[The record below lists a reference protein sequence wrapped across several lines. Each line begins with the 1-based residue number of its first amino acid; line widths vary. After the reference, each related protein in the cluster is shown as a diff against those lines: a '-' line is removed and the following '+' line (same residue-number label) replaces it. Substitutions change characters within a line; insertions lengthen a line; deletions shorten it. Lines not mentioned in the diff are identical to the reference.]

1 MELTKIQ
8 RDAVIKIISHFSNTE
23 KVRIDFKAPTGSGKT
38 LMASWVISSLIEG
51 NIGENFVFVIA
62 TPSSSSLPF
71 FFEQKINLYK
81 KDLPYSKFE
90 VEYIESPSS
99 SQIDKTEANPKIKVV
114 SNKVYIFGKSTFGKG
129 RIFTE
134 RHIIDDFVDE
144 IKNLNYKL
152 IYIRDEA
159 HIGDISRTD
168 NETKKFEELMQNKSD
183 FSIKM
188 TATPNLS
195 DPEVKIVQI
204 LESDIN
210 DGSKNEG
217 KWLLKTHPTLLLN
230 DSMNEETLLEH
241 AILEF
246 KKVKESYK
254 TLESKNVFIH
264 PALLIQ
270 VSNEP
275 SNKDDKKVFFDA
287 LNEVIAKL
295 EFHGL
300 SWVKYFGDNDKDSNS
315 VYKDKFTLEEIT
327 QIDNPTDVVIFKIG
341 PSTGWDIP
349 RACML
354 LQLRKVCSDKLN
366 IQTIGRIKR
375 NSYPD
380 LVKNQITDKYYIYS
394 NAPKIDEDFTYY
406 QYQIKEALVGEEFP
420 VIEITNK
427 KDFKLSVQKT
437 SITQDLLKYLSD
449 NKYILIQ
456 EIQKYFV
463 QENGIDIFRKELY
476 EVNGSMVY
484 TSISNPFIFLKDLN
498 KLVESRKN
506 IYDYCNEAIEKS
518 MKSIFKGVTLNP
530 NVILQIEHL
539 QYILFHKH
547 TTDITGII
555 KKNSPFTSKYKVSM
569 VPYEPKQYIEVYDT
583 VIGEG
588 TVDGSDNTYLF
599 DVIKNNATKNL
610 QPLDSP
616 NSEPV
621 VFSFLSR
628 EINAMN
634 EYLGD
639 KVKIWS
645 KNLRNSNI
653 SGDYLDRTHTFHKS
667 FFDFIIKFT
676 NGNHLYI
683 EVKGKNDIDPEKT
696 KLLKEAYSDYFRKR
710 QISLFSHPLVISV
723 WIVDGQSI
731 THESFYDKDLINDDL
746 NNLTT
751 KDLFKRLALM

>member
-8 RDAVIKIISHFSNTE
+8 KEAVEKILSYYSPIE
-23 KVRIDFKAPTGSGKT
+23 KIHVDFKAPTGSGKT
-38 LMASWVISSLIEG
+38 LMATWVISSLIER
-51 NIGENFVFVIA
+51 NSNEKFVFVIA

-71 FFEQKINLYK
+71 FFEQKINIYK

-99 SQIDKTEANPKIKVV
+99 SQTDKTEATPKINVEP
-114 SNKVYIFGKSTFGKG
+114 NKVYIFGKSTFGRG

-144 IKNLNYKL
+144 ITNIGYKL
-152 IYIRDEA
+152 VYIRDEA

-168 NETKKFEELMQNKSD
+168 NETKKFEELMQNQSD
-183 FSIKM
+183 FIIKM

-195 DPEVKIVQI
+195 DPTVKIVQV

-210 DGSKNEG
+210 DGTKNEG

-230 DSMNEETLLEH
+230 DSMSEDALLEH

-246 KKVKESYK
+246 KKVKVFYK
-254 TLESKNVFIH
+254 ALEEDNIFIH

-275 SNKDDKKVFFDA
+275 SNKDDKRIFFDA
-287 LNEVIAKL
+287 LDEIMIKL
-295 EFHGL
+295 EYHGL
-300 SWVKYFGDNDKDSNS
+300 SWVKYFGDSDKDSNA
-315 VYKDKFTLEEIT
+315 VFKDKFTLDEIT
-327 QIDNPTDVVIFKIG
+327 KIDNPTDVVIFKIG

-375 NSYPD
+375 NSYPN
-380 LVKNQITDKYYIYS
+380 LVKNDITDKYYIYS

-406 QYQIKEALVGEEFP
+406 QYQIKEALIGEEFP
-420 VIEITNK
+420 VIEISNK

-449 NKYILIQ
+449 NKYNLIQ

-463 QENGIDIFRKELY
+463 QENGVDIFRKELY
-476 EVNGSMVY
+476 EVNGAMVY
-484 TSISNPFIFLKDLN
+484 ISINNPFIFLKELRRLID
-498 KLVESRKN
+498 SRSA
-506 IYDYCNEAIEKS
+506 IYEYCQEAIDKS
-518 MKSIFKGVTLNP
+518 LKTVFQGVMLNQ
-530 NVILQIEHL
+530 NIKLQLQHL
-539 QYILFHKH
+539 QYILFHSH
-547 TTDITGII
+547 TTEIIGII
-555 KKNSPFTSKYKVSM
+555 KKNSPFISKYKVTM
-569 VPYEPKQYIEVYDT
+569 VSYEPKQYIEVYDT

-588 TVDGSDNTYLF
+588 TVDSGDNTYLF
-599 DVIKNNATKNL
+599 DVIKNNTTKNL

-621 VFSFLSR
+621 VFNFLSNQ
-628 EINAMN
+628 INAIN
-634 EYLGD
+634 DLIGN
-639 KVKIWS
+639 KIKIWS
-645 KNLRNSNI
+645 KNLRNSSI

-667 FFDFIIKFT
+667 FFDFIVKFT

-696 KLLKEAYSDYFRKR
+696 KLLKEAYADYFKKR
-710 QISLFSHPLVISV
+710 QMSLFSYPLVISV
-723 WIVDGQSI
+723 WVVDGQNI
-731 THESFYDKDLINDDL
+731 THESFYDRDLISDDI
-746 NNLTT
+746 NKLTT
-751 KDLFKRLALM
+751 KDLFKKLALM